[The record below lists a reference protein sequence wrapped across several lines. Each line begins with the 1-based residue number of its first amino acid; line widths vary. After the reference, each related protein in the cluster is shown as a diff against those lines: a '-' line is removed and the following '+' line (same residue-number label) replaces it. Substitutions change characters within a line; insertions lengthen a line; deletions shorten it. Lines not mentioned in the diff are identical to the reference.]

1 MALFL
6 NGKQVVTVEDT
17 ECSVTL
23 GSTMPSGM
31 GSPTI
36 TRSGSVV
43 LLDFG
48 INIPSGTYYGD
59 TVLWT
64 VEPKPKAVVHGAIRY
79 GTSFTNINV
88 NTNGTVTFN
97 TQQSGNQWAVG
108 QIIYL
113 A

>member
-23 GSTMPSGM
+23 GSTMPSDM

-43 LLDFG
+43 LLSFG
-48 INIPSGTYYGD
+48 VNIPSGTYYGD

-64 VEPKPKAVVHGAIRY
+64 VEPKPKMQVQGSVRY
-79 GTSFTNINV
+79 GSNFTNIKV
-88 NTNGTVTFN
+88 NKDGTVTFN